1 MMKKM
6 TLGKKQLVS
15 SGGAIAIGIGFSV
28 LITLLITAG
37 LAALIISSKLQES
50 TVGIIVAII
59 RAIAVFLGV
68 MITTKIKQDKIL
80 QSTGIVAGLYVLI
93 ILGLGILLY
102 DGSFNSFGIGLLSIL
117 VGALAAYLIR
127 IKPNKRK
134 HTSRRIR

>member
-1 MMKKM
+1 MKKM

-15 SGGAIAIGIGFSV
+15 SGGAIAVGVGISV
-28 LITLLITAG
+28 LITLLLTAG
-37 LAALIISSKLQES
+37 LAALIISSKLQEL
-50 TVGIIVAII
+50 TVGIIVALI

-93 ILGLGILLY
+93 ILGLGIVLY
-102 DGSFNSFGIGLLSIL
+102 DGSFNSLGIGLLSIL
-117 VGALAAYLIR
+117 VGGLAAYLIR

>member
-1 MMKKM
+1 MKKM

-15 SGGAIAIGIGFSV
+15 SGGAIAIGIGISV
-28 LITLLITAG
+28 LITLLLTAG

-50 TVGIIVAII
+50 TVGIIVALI

-80 QSTGIVAGLYVLI
+80 QSTGIVAGLYILI
-93 ILGLGILLY
+93 ILGLGIMLY
-102 DGSFNSFGIGLLSIL
+102 DGSFNSFGFGLLSIL
-117 VGALAAYLIR
+117 VGGLAAYLIR